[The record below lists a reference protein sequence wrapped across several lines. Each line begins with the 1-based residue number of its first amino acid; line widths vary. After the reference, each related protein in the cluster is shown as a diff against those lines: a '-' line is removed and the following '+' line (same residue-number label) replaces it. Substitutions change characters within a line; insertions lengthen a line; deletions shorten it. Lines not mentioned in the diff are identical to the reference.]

1 MGVKK
6 YNFKN
11 SFFKQILILSVLLG
25 SIAKTYSQ
33 DSTSTGSTMGM
44 MDLPT
49 PTSIQDIYT
58 YDPITEMYIYSQM
71 VGDFSISYPLI
82 LTPEE

>member
-1 MGVKK
+1 MGR
-6 YNFKN
+6 
-11 SFFKQILILSVLLG
+11 
-25 SIAKTYSQ
+25 
-33 DSTSTGSTMGM
+33 

-49 PTSIQDIYT
+49 PTSIQDLYT

-82 LTPEE
+82 LTPEEYRDLNS